1 MAKSINEVVILGNLV
16 RDPELR
22 TTQNG
27 ASVCTFTVALNRNV
41 KVNDEWSEEV
51 TYVDCVAWADL
62 AEKITGNLEKGKPVS
77 VVGRLKSSTWEQ
89 DGRKRSKLEV
99 IVNQIVFLERPQKLD
114 SMPHKDVP
122 LEDISD
128 EPINLSEIPF

>member
-27 ASVCTFTVALNRNV
+27 ASVSDFHRRSKSKR

-51 TYVDCVAWADL
+51 TYVDCV
-62 AEKITGNLEKGKPVS
+62 V
-77 VVGRLKSSTWEQ
+77 
-89 DGRKRSKLEV
+89 
-99 IVNQIVFLERPQKLD
+99 
-114 SMPHKDVP
+114 
-122 LEDISD
+122 
-128 EPINLSEIPF
+128 